1 MTTSGSKFP
10 INVLATII
18 IVVVVLLT
26 PNQGRV
32 S

>member
-1 MTTSGSKFP
+1 MTTLGSKFP
-10 INVLATII
+10 INVLAAII